1 MVEYLVAGLVIGG
14 IYAVIAGG
22 LTVTYTASG
31 ILNFGYGALAYFV
44 ARCYY
49 YFHSQHGWP
58 IWAAAV
64 LSILV
69 ICPVLGALAY
79 IALFRLLR
87 QTSMLLKVV
96 VTLGLAVAV
105 GPMSD
110 VLFGNPAIGLAPGL
124 ASEPVATYHVF
135 GAAL

>member
-49 YFHSQHGWP
+49 FFHTQQGWP
-58 IWAAAV
+58 IWCSAV
-64 LSILV
+64 LAIVV
-69 ICPVLGALAY
+69 IGPALGAFLY
-79 IALFRLLR
+79 VALFRLLR
-87 QTSMLLKVV
+87 EASMLLKVV
-96 VTLGLAVAV
+96 VT
-105 GPMSD
+105 
-110 VLFGNPAIGLAPGL
+110 IGLA
-124 ASEPVATYHVF
+124 
-135 GAAL
+135 